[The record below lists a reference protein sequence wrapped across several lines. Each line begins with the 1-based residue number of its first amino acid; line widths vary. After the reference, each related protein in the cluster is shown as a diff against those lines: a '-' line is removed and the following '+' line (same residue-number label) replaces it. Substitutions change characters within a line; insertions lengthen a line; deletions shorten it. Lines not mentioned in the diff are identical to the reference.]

1 MHSTYYPDNYRKIVI
16 ISFLTV
22 IFLEI
27 LWLISI
33 IAAPLIIDMRGF
45 AGKAGML
52 IYGFF
57 SPLCHQSADRC
68 FFIDGNKF
76 AVCSRCFGIYTG
88 FFFGTIL
95 YPLFYRKNFLKM
107 PGMTVFVIAVFIL
120 ALDVALDYFN
130 VLRNSFISR
139 SVSGGL
145 TGVISA
151 FFIVPGLLIFVLE
164 IYKYIKDFNK

>member
-1 MHSTYYPDNYRKIVI
+1 
-16 ISFLTV
+16 
-22 IFLEI
+22 
-27 LWLISI
+27 
-33 IAAPLIIDMRGF
+33 MRGF

-107 PGMTVFVIAVFIL
+107 PGMAVFVIAVSIL

-139 SVSGGL
+139 SVSGGV
-145 TGVISA
+145 TGVITA

-164 IYKYIKDFNK
+164 IYKYIKDYNK